1 MKKIDGS
8 TYWAGCALAWELAGL
23 VLALISVI
31 AYQPHFLWWVY
42 GQDYV
47 KAFIEWDLITSATVA
62 PFVILGGISAKE
74 MLICGAGEYLE
85 QEYWKSLAM
94 EEDP

>member
-1 MKKIDGS
+1 MKRIDGS

-31 AYQPHFLWWVY
+31 AYQPHFLWWTY
-42 GQDYV
+42 GWDYF
-47 KAFIEWDLITSATVA
+47 KAFAEWDIVTSATVA

-74 MLICGAGEYLE
+74 MLICSAGEYE
-85 QEYWKSLAM
+85 QELFNQLAA